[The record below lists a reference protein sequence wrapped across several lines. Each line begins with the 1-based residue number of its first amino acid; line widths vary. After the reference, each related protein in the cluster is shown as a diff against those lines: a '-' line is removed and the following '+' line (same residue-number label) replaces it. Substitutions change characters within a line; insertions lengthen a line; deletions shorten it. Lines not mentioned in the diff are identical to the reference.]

1 MPIVAASSRASSS
14 SRDAS
19 EADTAVTATALSARR
34 KVMAEAIREHG
45 LEIAGGG
52 QGGSSFW
59 MCAPEGVDTTELALK
74 LQGKGVLIEPGAKF
88 FPQEDGPR
96 RFYRLAYSS
105 IPKERIPEG
114 IELIAKAIAA

>member
-1 MPIVAASSRASSS
+1 
-14 SRDAS
+14 
-19 EADTAVTATALSARR
+19 
-34 KVMAEAIREHG
+34 MAEAIRPHG
-45 LEIAGGG
+45 LEIAGSG

-59 MCAPEGVDTTELALK
+59 MRAPKGVDTGELAAT
-74 LQGKGVLIEPGAKF
+74 LQEKGVLIEPGATF

-114 IELIAKAIAA
+114 IALISKAIAS